1 MEEINAEEMG
11 REISETII
19 CFLSVSWL
27 IKYHSLG
34 GKNRDDQEEG
44 MIVYNHG
51 TKSAPVRDNG
61 NKAWEICRL

>member
-11 REISETII
+11 REISEKII

-51 TKSAPVRDNG
+51 TKNAPVQDDG